1 MNLRRRIAAGFAI
14 LCILFLTLVTLQLVA
29 GDRLQAGH
37 AERVAKIEWML
48 DSNRSVLQYM
58 TDAETG
64 VRGFQ
69 LTADRAFLGPY
80 DSGRRGAFV
89 ELDRLA
95 AGVDNTEITALV
107 EAERAAAE
115 QWLYGYGIPIVNA
128 DTIDMDPLRAA
139 QGRGLF
145 DDVRTANAAVAA
157 AVDAEHARMVA
168 DDQRTTNRVQL
179 LFAGL
184 AVLVLITGLGLAFLH
199 QRHLLQPVEHIRHTL
214 RRLAEGERGAR
225 AEETGPAEM
234 RAVIGTLN
242 DLAGEIER
250 LLTAEQARASTGEL
264 RQRVAAE
271 LRAKRE
277 DPVETGRRLARM
289 IGAALGA
296 EAVYGRC
303 TVLRGATFAVSW
315 PEQAPALDPELIQRI
330 RAGQPGKARDVAGL
344 PGGLAVPLSGDGD
357 CPPGLVLVVRPD
369 RPEWTEEERTV
380 LAGLG
385 REIDHALRQQ
395 RLQLRQSRLISELR
409 VLDEQKDVFVSTVTH
424 ELRTPLTSILGY
436 TEMLSDGE
444 PGDLTPMQERSLA
457 AILRNA
463 HRLQATVADLLL
475 LDRNNERIG
484 TEAEPVD
491 LAAMVTGVHGELAA
505 AAEAKHVDSVLEVD
519 PAWVRGDGVQL
530 ERALRKLVDNAIKFT
545 PSGGRFELRLTVD
558 GPNAVVTVTD
568 TGMGIPADDL
578 SGLFTPFHRAAN
590 AMDQAVQGPGL
601 GLAIVRNI
609 VSEHGG
615 TVAVRSEVGQGST
628 FTVLLPALVTAEI
641 RS

>member
-1 MNLRRRIAAGFAI
+1 MV
-14 LCILFLTLVTLQLVA
+14 LCVLFLALVSLQLVV

-48 DSNRSVLQYM
+48 DSNRSVLQDM

-69 LTADRAFLGPY
+69 LTADRDYLQPY
-80 DSGRRGAFV
+80 ESGRRGAFV

-95 AGVDNTEITALV
+95 ARAGDAGIIDLV
-107 EAERAAAE
+107 RAERAAAE
-115 QWLYGYGIPIVNA
+115 QWLYAYGIPIVNA
-128 DTIDMDPLRAA
+128 GIVDTDADRAA
-139 QGRGLF
+139 RGRVLF
-145 DDVRTANAAVAA
+145 DDVRTANAAVTA
-157 AVDAEHARMVA
+157 AVNAEHERMVA
-168 DDQRTTNRVQL
+168 ADRSTTNRVQL

-250 LLTAEQARASTGEL
+250 LLTAEQARVSTGEL

-271 LRAKRE
+271 LRTKRA
-277 DPVETGRRLARM
+277 DPAETGRRLARM

-303 TVLRGATFAVSW
+303 TVFRGATFAVSW
-315 PEQAPALDPELIQRI
+315 PESAPELDRELVRRI
-330 RAGQPGKARDVAGL
+330 RAGRPGQACDVPGL
-344 PGGLAVPLSGDGD
+344 PGGLAVPLSGDDD
-357 CPPGLVLVVRPD
+357 CPPGLVLVLRPD
-369 RPEWTEEERTV
+369 RPEWTEDERSA
-380 LAGLG
+380 LAGIG
-385 REIDHALRQQ
+385 REIDHSLHQQ
-395 RLQLRQSRLISELR
+395 RFQLRQSRLISELR

-436 TEMLSDGE
+436 TEMLSDAE
-444 PGDLTPMQERSLA
+444 PGELTPIQERSLA

-475 LDRNNERIG
+475 LDRDNEWIG
-484 TEAEPVD
+484 AEPAPVD
-491 LAAMVTGVHGELAA
+491 LAAMVTAVHDEVAA
-505 AAEAKHVDSVLEVD
+505 AAGAKNVESVLEVD
-519 PAWVRGDGVQL
+519 EAWVRGDGVQL

-615 TVAVRSEVGQGST
+615 TVSVRSEVGHGST
-628 FTVLLPALVTAEI
+628 FTVLLPALVTAEAN
-641 RS
+641 S